1 MSSDR
6 KKTKFR
12 HSIRVQLACIF
23 ISALVL
29 VVISSF
35 AINRFFL
42 QDYYVRDRSL
52 RLEKL
57 YQQINFLAD
66 RYESDSETFVEECT
80 NLVNDNNISAIVVN
94 SSFEI
99 RYSSEN
105 RSEILISRLVW
116 HILSNDEEKAPSR
129 PEVQDA
135 EGGDRPGIP
144 EPKDEKKPPRGERIL
159 RQTDDYAMS
168 IANDPMVSSQ
178 YIELWGLLGNG
189 DLIFMRTPL
198 ESIRE
203 NVSISNT
210 FLFYI
215 MAGTAAIG
223 IVIIWLLS
231 KKITDP
237 ILSLTEVADRM
248 AHLDFD
254 AKYEAEGKNEIDELG
269 LHINELSVKL
279 KEAMSDLRTAN
290 NELKKDIEK
299 KEEIENMRMEFVSN
313 VSHELKTPIAL
324 IQGYAEGL
332 KDNISSDEESR
343 NFYCDVIMDEADR
356 MNKMVKNLLTLNRLE
371 FGNDQVKL
379 ERFDLTELI
388 RNCMTS
394 SDIMLRQ
401 FDASATYD
409 GTDAVY
415 AWGDEFLVEEVFMNL
430 FSNAVH
436 YCSGEK
442 RIEVSTVEKEDKVR
456 VNVFNTGDPIPEE
469 ALEHIWEK
477 FYKVDKGRSREVG
490 GTGIGLSIVKA
501 VMESLNN
508 SYGVINYDN
517 GVAFYFELDRN

>member
-1 MSSDR
+1 MSSG
-6 KKTKFR
+6 KKRIRFR
-12 HSIRVQLACIF
+12 HSIRVQLAFIF

-29 VVISSF
+29 VVVSSF

-57 YQQINFLAD
+57 YLQIDQLSD
-66 RYESDSETFVEECT
+66 RYDSGSEEFSEECAD
-80 NLVNDNNISAIVVN
+80 LVNDNNISAVVVN
-94 SSFEI
+94 SSFDI
-99 RYSSEN
+99 RFSSEN

-116 HILSNDEEKAPSR
+116 HILSNDEDKAPSR
-129 PEVQDA
+129 EKPGVSGDSRA
-135 EGGDRPGIP
+135 PGGP
-144 EPKDEKKPPRGERIL
+144 EPKEDRAPRRERIL
-159 RQTDDYAMS
+159 RQTDDYSMS

-178 YIELWGLLGNG
+178 YIELWGLLKSG

-203 NVSISNT
+203 NVAVSNT

-223 IVIIWLLS
+223 IIAIWLLS

-248 AHLDFD
+248 SHLDFEAKYD
-254 AKYEAEGKNEIDELG
+254 AKGKNEIDELG
-269 LHINELSVKL
+269 LHINDLSVKL
-279 KEAMSDLRTAN
+279 KEAMSDLQSAN

-299 KEEIENMRMEFVSN
+299 KEELENMRMEFVSN

-343 NFYCDVIMDEADR
+343 NFYCDVIMDGADR

-379 ERFDLTELI
+379 ERIDLTELI

-394 SDIMLRQ
+394 SDILLKQ
-401 FDASATYD
+401 FDVSASFERTEPAY
-409 GTDAVY
+409 V
-415 AWGDEFLVEEVFMNL
+415 WGDEFLVEEVFMNY

-436 YCSGEK
+436 YCKGEK
-442 RIEVSTVEKEDKVR
+442 RIEVSVKEEEGKTR
-456 VNVFNTGDPIPEE
+456 VDVFNTGDPIPEE
-469 ALEHIWEK
+469 SLEHIWEK
-477 FYKVDKGRSREVG
+477 FYKVDRARSRQVG

-508 SYGVINYDN
+508 SYGVVNYDN
-517 GVAFYFELDRN
+517 GAAFYFELDRA